1 MKNTSILVGVALI
14 AGMVMSGC
22 ATHRENTPVSPMPTR
37 SDVFSETSSSA
48 AEIGATTA
56 DIVFSV
62 KSLSSRFFGIY
73 YKHSDPP
80 FRVYLNIDGQTAI
93 LDAEPV
99 LEDKLSVDRDTPESG
114 TGWRYQ
120 FNKRITLAPGKH
132 KLTIS
137 IPVNDLIEEHDI
149 ELHAGA
155 NTLTLVP
162 VYKKRSSQRP
172 HPTQNFTA
180 GVKTLQVTTKQGRQV
195 KVIRLTGDQYLTFKM
210 ILKRGS
216 NETVATTIHG
226 TLYDGQPFRSVSL
239 CGQASATNSARLA
252 DDQYSAGK

>member
-1 MKNTSILVGVALI
+1 MKNKSVLLGIALI
-14 AGMVMSGC
+14 AGLVSSGC
-22 ATHRENTPVSPMPTR
+22 VTHRENTPVAPMTTR

-48 AEIGATTA
+48 AEIGTTTA
-56 DIVFSV
+56 DIVLSV
-62 KSLSSRFFGIY
+62 KSLSSHFFGIY

-93 LDAEPV
+93 LDTEPV
-99 LEDKLSVDRDTPESG
+99 LEDNLSVDPNTPESG

-137 IPVNDLIEEHDI
+137 IPVDDLIEEHDI

-172 HPTQNFTA
+172 HPTQHFSA
-180 GVKTLQVTTKQGRQV
+180 GVKTLQVIIK
-195 KVIRLTGDQYLTFKM
+195 
-210 ILKRGS
+210 
-216 NETVATTIHG
+216 
-226 TLYDGQPFRSVSL
+226 
-239 CGQASATNSARLA
+239 
-252 DDQYSAGK
+252 